1 MLKRGTELISVDP
14 ILDRLLQ
21 IFRGKLGPLVQPDA
35 DFAEM
40 EIDSL
45 ALAEISVVVEQEFHV
60 RLSDRVLEVSTI
72 RELAELIA
80 ELRMTS
86 VSR

>member
-1 MLKRGTELISVDP
+1 MLQKGTEPIVVDP
-14 ILDRLLQ
+14 ILDRLLE
-21 IFRGKLGPLVQPDA
+21 IFRGKLGPVAKPDA

-45 ALAEISVVVEQEFHV
+45 ALAEISVVVEQEFQV
-60 RLSDRVLEVSTI
+60 RLSDRVLEVGTI

-80 ELRMTS
+80 ELRGS
-86 VSR
+86 